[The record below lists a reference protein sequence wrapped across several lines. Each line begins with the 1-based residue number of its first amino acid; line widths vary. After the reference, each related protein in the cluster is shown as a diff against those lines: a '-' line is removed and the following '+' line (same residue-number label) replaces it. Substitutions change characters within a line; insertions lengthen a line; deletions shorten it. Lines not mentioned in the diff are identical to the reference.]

1 MRHPS
6 KILFRD
12 SSRILNFSLLFF
24 LLFGLGQMIMRG
36 QPLEVD
42 SAKFTPSPILQKPT
56 ITIGEMTSRLPTSKP
71 LPKEETST
79 GENIESTQYQPSR
92 EIILKTNPETEQ
104 DTNSLQ
110 QKIESLELALEEKNK
125 ELENLRN
132 ENATT
137 CSLNESLRA
146 NRDELAE
153 ILKALG
159 GDKVKQLSLE
169 EKDSSAKSVPHT
181 KGWYY
186 LEGQGWLWTAPSTFP
201 MIFSA
206 QRGHWIYY
214 ERGSHDPWIHY
225 DYQLQTWEK
234 W

>member
-1 MRHPS
+1 MYNIQLYYILIMRHPS
-6 KILFRD
+6 KILFLD
-12 SSRILNFSLLFF
+12 SSRILNLSLLFF
-24 LLFGLGQMIMRG
+24 LLFGFGQMIMRG

-42 SAKFTPSPILQKPT
+42 SAKFTPAPSLQKPT

-71 LPKEETST
+71 LPKEETSS
-79 GENIESTQYQPSR
+79 GENIESTQNQPSR

-104 DTNSLQ
+104 DTDSLQ

-169 EKDSSAKSVPHT
+169 
-181 KGWYY
+181 
-186 LEGQGWLWTAPSTFP
+186 
-201 MIFSA
+201 
-206 QRGHWIYY
+206 
-214 ERGSHDPWIHY
+214 
-225 DYQLQTWEK
+225 
-234 W
+234 

>member
-1 MRHPS
+1 
-6 KILFRD
+6 
-12 SSRILNFSLLFF
+12 
-24 LLFGLGQMIMRG
+24 
-36 QPLEVD
+36 
-42 SAKFTPSPILQKPT
+42 
-56 ITIGEMTSRLPTSKP
+56 MTSRLPTSKP

-79 GENIESTQYQPSR
+79 GENIESTQNLPSR

-153 ILKALG
+153 ILKTLG

-186 LEGQGWLWTAPSTFP
+186 LEGQGWLWTAPSIFP